1 MSADMPQDDVLATM
15 EGIGSIVLPGP
26 EAPVEV
32 GYTITLVAQGP
43 GQPEPPGGGAFHT
56 RVLLRARVADLFHWF
71 AEHREDLVLVL
82 ADERRLPIV
91 VTSPDGD
98 AIGQDMLT

>member
-1 MSADMPQDDVLATM
+1 MSPETPQDDVLATM
-15 EGIGSIVLPGP
+15 AGIGRIVLPSP
-26 EAPVEV
+26 ETPVEV

-56 RVLLRARVADLFHWF
+56 RVLLSARVADLFHWF
-71 AEHREDLVLVL
+71 AEHREGLVLEL
-82 ADERRLPIV
+82 ADGRRLPIV